1 MAPAERHIEEA
12 LYRSAV
18 ELIERRYPTGWGG
31 AAAMRLA
38 GKDNGKHDGSN
49 GSEAL
54 IVTSVAIETPN
65 AAASLCIEVGAMCE
79 AMKLDRRVTH
89 TICVVR
95 DDEHAPFTVLSPC
108 GICQERLRYWGDD
121 VMCAV
126 SDNNQES
133 IRCSCRCATCSRT
146 IDSGVST
153 RRIGTLRAI
162 SRPRLKSLL
171 PKLCSRLRPQVT
183 VVQFS
188 GLRL

>member
-1 MAPAERHIEEA
+1 MAPAERHIEET

-126 SDNNQES
+126 SDNNQGEHPLF
-133 IRCSCRCATCSRT
+133 
-146 IDSGVST
+146 VP
-153 RRIGTLRAI
+153 LRDLQ
-162 SRPRLKSLL
+162 PRHWT
-171 PKLCSRLRPQVT
+171 QVYPPAE
-183 VVQFS
+183 
-188 GLRL
+188 LEHYER

>member
-1 MAPAERHIEEA
+1 MAPVERHIEEA

-79 AMKLDRRVTH
+79 AMKLDRRFRQQSGRAS
-89 TICVVR
+89 VVR
-95 DDEHAPFTVLSPC
+95 AAARP
-108 GICQERLRYWGDD
+108 
-121 VMCAV
+121 A
-126 SDNNQES
+126 
-133 IRCSCRCATCSRT
+133 SRT
-146 IDSGVST
+146 I
-153 RRIGTLRAI
+153 
-162 SRPRLKSLL
+162 
-171 PKLCSRLRPQVT
+171 
-183 VVQFS
+183 
-188 GLRL
+188 GLRCIHSPNWNTTSDKPPSIEIPTSLSYAVGSARKSHWYNFQV

>member
-1 MAPAERHIEEA
+1 
-12 LYRSAV
+12 
-18 ELIERRYPTGWGG
+18 
-31 AAAMRLA
+31 MRLA

-54 IVTSVAIETPN
+54 IVTSVAIKTPN
-65 AAASLCIEVGAMCE
+65 AAASLCIEVEAMCE

-126 SDNNQES
+126 SDNNQGEHPLF
-133 IRCSCRCATCSRT
+133 
-146 IDSGVST
+146 VP
-153 RRIGTLRAI
+153 LRDLQ
-162 SRPRLKSLL
+162 PHH
-171 PKLCSRLRPQVT
+171 
-183 VVQFS
+183 
-188 GLRL
+188 

>member
-1 MAPAERHIEEA
+1 MAPVERHIEEA

-38 GKDNGKHDGSN
+38 GKDNDKHDGSN

-126 SDNNQES
+126 SDNNQGEHPLF
-133 IRCSCRCATCSRT
+133 
-146 IDSGVST
+146 VP
-153 RRIGTLRAI
+153 LRDLQ
-162 SRPRLKSLL
+162 PHHWT
-171 PKLCSRLRPQVT
+171 QVYP
-183 VVQFS
+183 
-188 GLRL
+188 LAELEHYER

>member
-1 MAPAERHIEEA
+1 MAPVERHIEEA

-38 GKDNGKHDGSN
+38 GKDNGKYDGSN

-108 GICQERLRYWGDD
+108 GICQERLRYWGDN

-126 SDNNQES
+126 SDNNQGEHPLF
-133 IRCSCRCATCSRT
+133 
-146 IDSGVST
+146 VP
-153 RRIGTLRAI
+153 LRD
-162 SRPRLKSLL
+162 
-171 PKLCSRLRPQVT
+171 PQPHHWTQVYP
-183 VVQFS
+183 
-188 GLRL
+188 LAELEHYER